1 MTNFSNNIKN
11 LGSIGRIIG
20 ATIAVGS
27 LVYETGRLSQKVDNL
42 VPIVHAQEEENKNI
56 RSTLYYIHGDI
67 CKNTQKLESIDEDIK
82 IIKKSLTKKINN

>member
-42 VPIVHAQEEENKNI
+42 VPIVHAQEEENKSI
-56 RSTLYYIHGDI
+56 RSTLYNIHGDI

-82 IIKKSLTKKINN
+82 IIKKSLAKK

>member
-1 MTNFSNNIKN
+1 MTNFSRNIKN

-27 LVYETGRLSQKVDNL
+27 LIYETGRLSQKVDNL
-42 VPIVHAQEEENKNI
+42 IPTVHAHEEEHKSI
-56 RSTLYYIHGDI
+56 RDTLYNIHGVI

-82 IIKKSLTKKINN
+82 IIKKSLTKK